1 MQPLTRFGSDLPVEP
16 ETCPGAAIGDRHIS
30 VVGKAERFERI
41 TRARLVAIAHGV
53 TTGQIG
59 QMPFAFV
66 RAVVALRAQH
76 MAKRRHVR
84 FHFRKRRR
92 ANVGDH
98 AIELR
103 VLTRSEEHTSELQSL
118 MRTSYAVFCL
128 KKKT

>member
-1 MQPLTRFGSDLPVEP
+1 MIRRPPRATRTDTLFPYTTLFRS
-16 ETCPGAAIGDRHIS
+16 
-30 VVGKAERFERI
+30 
-41 TRARLVAIAHGV
+41 AHGV

-103 VLTRSEEHTSELQSL
+103 VLTGIEIGTRWRTRRRVAVELREPGTARGARKSVVEGSSVAG
-118 MRTSYAVFCL
+118 RVV
-128 KKKT
+128 